1 MVQLVEA
8 VVHVRL
14 PGDEV
19 AVYPVT
25 ADPPV
30 LVGAVHETTALPSPA
45 TPLTPVGALGTVR
58 GVPAIEFEA
67 LDGPTEFTDRT
78 VTGYEVPLVN
88 EEMVKDPLVPP
99 ELVQVEPPSV
109 EYSTEV
115 TSVVQL
121 PSSDA
126 FTVRDWFPT
135 VTELSVGAEGAV
147 TALAL
152 TIMS

>member
-1 MVQLVEA
+1 MPFVSPETVQLVEA

-19 AVYPVT
+19 AVYKVIG
-25 ADPPV
+25 DPPV
-30 LVGAVHETTALPSPA
+30 LVGAVHETAALPSPA
-45 TPLTPVGALGTVR
+45 LPLTPVGAPGTVR
-58 GVPAIEFEA
+58 GVPEIEFEA
-67 LDGPTEFTDRT
+67 FDGPTEFTDRT

-88 EEMVKDPLVPP
+88 EEMVKVPLVPP

-115 TSVVQL
+115 TSVVQV

-126 FTVRDWFPT
+126 FTVRD
-135 VTELSVGAEGAV
+135 
-147 TALAL
+147 
-152 TIMS
+152 